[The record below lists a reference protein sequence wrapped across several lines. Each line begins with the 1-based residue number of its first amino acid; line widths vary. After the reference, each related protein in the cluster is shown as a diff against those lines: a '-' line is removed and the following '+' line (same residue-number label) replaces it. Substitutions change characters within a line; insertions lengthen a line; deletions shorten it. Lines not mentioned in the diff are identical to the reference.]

1 MATAAGVVVFS
12 GWLSGY
18 GNVIAIEHGHKYRT
32 VYAHLA
38 KSLVKKDE
46 FVNKG
51 QEIAKM
57 GNTGR
62 STGPHVHYEIH
73 LNKRPI
79 NPMKYLNGYLD

>member
-1 MATAAGVVVFS
+1 MR
-12 GWLSGY
+12 GY

-38 KSLVKKDE
+38 KMLVKKGE
-46 FVNKG
+46 FVTKG

-57 GNTGR
+57 GSTGR
-62 STGPHVHYEIH
+62 STGPHVHYELH

-79 NPMKYLNGYLD
+79 NPMKYLSSYLN